1 MIGFGGRVA
10 RAVPYVGLCAL
21 VLVIA
26 GAARPAPATKDKA
39 APQAGDNWYSYGG
52 DAGGTHYSTLHQITK
67 TNVNQLKEA
76 WRFVTPD
83 PGSVETTPLIVN
95 GTMYV
100 VTARQKVIALDAVTG
115 TQKWIFDSGV
125 GVNSATRGLAWWSD
139 GKESRLFSSVGS
151 YIYAINAAD
160 GTGIKDFGDNGRIDL
175 RENLEGAR
183 PGLDFSATSPGV
195 IYKDMLILG
204 GRVSETTPSAPG
216 DERAFDVH
224 TGKMRWTFHTVPAAG
239 EPGAETWPANPRE
252 SLGGANAWAGSI
264 VDTARGIV
272 FIATGSAGDDFYGV
286 HRPGNNLYANCVIAL
301 NADTGKL
308 LWYFQATHHDLWDS
322 DFAAPPVLLTVNNNG
337 KRVDAVAATN
347 KFGFV
352 YIFDRVTG
360 KSLFPIVET
369 KVPASTVPG
378 EMASPTQPVPT
389 LPKPLAKQ
397 TLARD
402 EVTNRTPEMRAWA
415 QKQWDTFLGT
425 TQAFTPLSID
435 KNTLI
440 SPGWKGGVEWGG
452 MSTDPEKGILYANVN
467 NVYSLGTLADAATY
481 RPAGP
486 GERAY
491 RQQCQVCHGAEKQGT
506 PPSIPSLVDV
516 GKRLSVEQITTVIQN
531 GRGVMPSFS
540 SMGDAAVSSLALY
553 LSTGQDSRG
562 GPGGGSAR
570 NANTN
575 KYMFTGYR
583 YFTDPEGYDAG
594 GYPWGTLNAIDMNT
608 GKYLWTIPFGE
619 HTELAEK
626 GLTNTG
632 AGSHGGTVMTATG
645 VLFAGGSEYDQ
656 KFRAYDSA
664 TGKLLWT
671 GQLPGRGAA
680 TPATYAVNGKQYVVI
695 AASPA
700 RRGGGRTG
708 SGGTGI
714 NSATYVVFAL
724 P

>member
-1 MIGFGGRVA
+1 LEIALSQNLRVA
-10 RAVPYVGLCAL
+10 AVLLFSIPCA
-21 VLVIA
+21 A
-26 GAARPAPATKDKA
+26 QSASKA
-39 APQAGDNWYSYGG
+39 AGNNWYSYGG
-52 DAGGTHYSTLHQITK
+52 DSGGTHYSTLKQITK
-67 TNVNQLKEA
+67 SNVGQLKEA

-83 PGSVETTPLIVN
+83 AGSTEATPLIVN

-100 VTARQKVIALDAVTG
+100 LSARQKVIALDAVTG
-115 TQKWIFDSGV
+115 KQKWIFDSGD
-125 GVNSATRGLAWWSD
+125 GVNAATRGLAFWTD
-139 GKESRLFSSVGS
+139 GKESRLFSAVAS

-160 GTGIKDFGDNGRIDL
+160 GTAIKDFGEGGRIDL
-175 RENLEGAR
+175 RKNLDNTPANIT
-183 PGLDFSATSPGV
+183 FSISSPAV
-195 IYKDMLILG
+195 IYKDMLIIG
-204 GRVSETTPSAPG
+204 ARVSENTPSAPG

-224 TGKMRWTFHTVPAAG
+224 TGKLRWTFHTIPAAG
-239 EPGAETWPANPRE
+239 EPGAETWPANARE
-252 SLGGANAWAGSI
+252 SLLGGANAWAGSI

-272 FIATGSAGDDFYGV
+272 FIATGSPGDDFYGV
-286 HRPGNNLYANCVIAL
+286 HRAGNNLFANCVIAL
-301 NADTGKL
+301 NANTGKL

-322 DFAAPPVLLTVNNNG
+322 DFAAPPVLLTVNSNG

-378 EMASPTQPVPT
+378 EMPSETQPIPS

-415 QKQWDTFLGT
+415 QQQWDTLLGT
-425 TQAFTPLSID
+425 TRVFTPLSVD

-452 MSTDPEKGILYANVN
+452 MSADPEKGILFANVN
-467 NVYSLGTLADAATY
+467 NVYSLGTLADASTY
-481 RPAGP
+481 RQAGQ

-506 PPSIPSLVDV
+506 PPAIPSLVDV
-516 GKRLSVEQITTVIQN
+516 DKRLSNEDIAGVIQK
-531 GRGVMPSFS
+531 GRGGMPGFS
-540 SMGDAAVSSLALY
+540 TLQGPALTNLISYLTTGKDSLNA
-553 LSTGQDSRG
+553 G
-562 GPGGGSAR
+562 GRPGGGGGGGPQKAVP
-570 NANTN
+570 NQ
-575 KYMFTGYR
+575 YMFTGYR
-583 YFTDPEGYDAG
+583 YFSDPEGYNAG

-608 GKYLWTIPFGE
+608 GKYLWTVPFGE
-619 HTELAEK
+619 HTELAAK
-626 GLTNTG
+626 GLTDTG
-632 AGSHGGTVMTATG
+632 AGSHGGTILTSTG
-645 VLFAGGSEYDQ
+645 VLFAGGSEYDL

-664 TGKLLWT
+664 TGKVLWT
-671 GQLPGRGAA
+671 GQLPGHGAA
-680 TPATYAVNGKQYVVI
+680 TPATFAVNGKQYVVI

-700 RRGGGRTG
+700 RGARAGNGDSTATG
-708 SGGTGI
+708 
-714 NSATYVVFAL
+714 ATYVVFAL